1 MTFAALNLLF
11 PVVLAAHNADEYRRY
26 EDFIREYHGRLA
38 ARLATR
44 TVMRNAA
51 ILLPIAAAALAVP
64 TFLWEPPALVTI
76 ARVAIFALM
85 LNAIGHCAL
94 SLKRRSM
101 LPATVSAIVLV
112 LPYSLVCVFVMRTKL
127 GDSWWFL
134 LRCAALGAIVAPIA
148 VFLFLWIGYGFSR
161 LSATKVPAASPHAR

>member
-26 EDFIREYHGRLA
+26 EDFVREYHGRLS

-44 TVMRNAA
+44 NVMRNAA
-51 ILLPIAAAALAVP
+51 ILLPIVAAALAVP
-64 TFLWEPPALVTI
+64 TYAWNPTALMTI
-76 ARVAIFALM
+76 ARIAIFALM

-94 SLKRRSM
+94 SVKRRSM
-101 LPATVSAIVLV
+101 LPGTVSAIALV
-112 LPYSLVCVFVMRTKL
+112 LPYSLVCLFAMRTQL

-134 LRCAALGAIVAPIA
+134 LRCAALGAIATPIT
-148 VFLFLWIGYGFSR
+148 VFLFLWMAYGLSR
-161 LSATKVPAASPHAR
+161 LTATKVQAASPHAR